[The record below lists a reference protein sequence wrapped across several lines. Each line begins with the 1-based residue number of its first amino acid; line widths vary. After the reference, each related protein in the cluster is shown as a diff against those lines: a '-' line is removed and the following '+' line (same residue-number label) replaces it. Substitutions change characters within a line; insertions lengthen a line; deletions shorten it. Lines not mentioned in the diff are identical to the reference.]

1 MSHLTEGQL
10 APDFTLSASGSEAP
24 ITLSALRGKT
34 VVLFFYPKD
43 DTPGCTVEACAFR
56 DQSAAFAAQGA
67 VVLGISRDGVASKA
81 KFATKFN
88 LSYPLLAD
96 ENNQVAQA
104 YGIWVEKMNYG
115 KTYLGIERTT
125 FVIAP
130 DGSIKKIFRK
140 VKPEGHAEQVLALLE
155 EASA

>member
-1 MSHLTEGQL
+1 MSQLVEGQL

-56 DQSAAFAAQGA
+56 DQSAAFAEQGA
-67 VVLGISRDGVASKA
+67 VVLGISRDGVSSKA
-81 KFATKFN
+81 KFANKFS
-88 LSYPLLAD
+88 LTYPLLAD
-96 ENNQVAQA
+96 EDNAVAQA

-115 KTYLGIERTT
+115 KAYMGIERTT

-130 DGSIKKIFRK
+130 DGTIQKIFRK
-140 VKPEGHAEQVLALLE
+140 VKPEGHAEQVLALLQGG
-155 EASA
+155 A